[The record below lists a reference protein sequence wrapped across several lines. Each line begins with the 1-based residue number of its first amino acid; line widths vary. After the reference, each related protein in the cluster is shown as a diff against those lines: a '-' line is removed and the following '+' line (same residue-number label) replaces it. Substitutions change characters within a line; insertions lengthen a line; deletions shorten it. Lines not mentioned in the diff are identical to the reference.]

1 MVFRFSDFIEKLL
14 MRRKPG
20 PTKGPSHRNYVARP
34 VLRANVLREFSWE
47 NENILIL
54 GRETGLHDLA
64 KELASLGASVSFR
77 FLTQLQ
83 ELYQLPLEQYSTI
96 IMSDRFDG
104 QQCNVIDVGGI
115 LRRADSNLR
124 LVWASEQFKLSAVAT
139 TMDGRFLRCTVGAS
153 CISGS
158 FGSLPEI
165 TPALTAFYKSCVPAI
180 LVGLMFALQIWGRE
194 KLLRDRK

>member
-1 MVFRFSDFIEKLL
+1 MGFRVSGFIEKLL
-14 MRRKPG
+14 MRRKLG
-20 PTKGPSHRNYVARP
+20 PTEGTFHRNYVVRP

-64 KELASLGASVSFR
+64 KELASLGASVSFC

-96 IMSDRFDG
+96 IMSDRSDA
-104 QQCNVIDVGGI
+104 QQCDVIDVGGI
-115 LRRADSNLR
+115 LIRADSNLR

-139 TMDGRFLRCTVGAS
+139 TMDGRFCDVQLA
-153 CISGS
+153 
-158 FGSLPEI
+158 
-165 TPALTAFYKSCVPAI
+165 
-180 LVGLMFALQIWGRE
+180 
-194 KLLRDRK
+194 DRKSVV

>member
-1 MVFRFSDFIEKLL
+1 MTFKVSGFIKKLSTS
-14 MRRKPG
+14 RRPN
-20 PTKGPSHRNYVARP
+20 PAEGPSHRDFLARP
-34 VLRANVLREFSWE
+34 VLRADHSREFSWK

-96 IMSDRFDG
+96 IMSDRSDG
-104 QQCNVIDVGGI
+104 QQCDVIDIGGV

-139 TMDGRFLRCTVGAS
+139 TMDGRFCDVQLALPASPAHLEIFLKSPLR
-153 CISGS
+153 
-158 FGSLPEI
+158 
-165 TPALTAFYKSCVPAI
+165 
-180 LVGLMFALQIWGRE
+180 
-194 KLLRDRK
+194 

>member
-139 TMDGRFLRCTVGAS
+139 TMDGRFCDVQLALPASPAHLEVFLRS
-153 CISGS
+153 
-158 FGSLPEI
+158 P
-165 TPALTAFYKSCVPAI
+165 
-180 LVGLMFALQIWGRE
+180 
-194 KLLRDRK
+194 LR

>member
-1 MVFRFSDFIEKLL
+1 MVFRVSEFIKKLL

-20 PTKGPSHRNYVARP
+20 HSEGPFHRSYVARP
-34 VLRANVLREFSWE
+34 VLRANVVWEFSWE

-54 GRETGLHDLA
+54 GQESGLHDLA

-96 IMSDRFDG
+96 IMSDRSGF
-104 QQCNVIDVGGI
+104 QQCEVIDVGGI

-124 LVWASEQFKLSAVAT
+124 LVWASKQFKLSAVAA
-139 TMDGRFLRCTVGAS
+139 TMNGRFCDVQLA
-153 CISGS
+153 
-158 FGSLPEI
+158 LP
-165 TPALTAFYKSCVPAI
+165 AVPAH
-180 LVGLMFALQIWGRE
+180 LEVFL
-194 KLLRDRK
+194 KSPLR